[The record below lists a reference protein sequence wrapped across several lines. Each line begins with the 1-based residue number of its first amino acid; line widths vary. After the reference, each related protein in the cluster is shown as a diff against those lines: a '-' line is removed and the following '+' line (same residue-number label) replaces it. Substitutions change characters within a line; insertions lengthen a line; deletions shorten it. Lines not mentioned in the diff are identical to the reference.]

1 VSDLHTGPIL
11 IYGAGAVGQF
21 LGGTLALAGQEVV
34 LLARP
39 ALRAALA
46 ARPLTIVT
54 EVADSQGA
62 SVRTV
67 VVPAVERIGELSRP
81 PALVILAVKGYDTA
95 GALPDLERLVAGGA
109 TILTVQ
115 NGVGHEETLRSALGV
130 AAVRS
135 GAFTISVSTPGPG
148 RVVRHTTKGG
158 LGFAPLAGEDMAPLL
173 DRFRPTGLPIV
184 AARSYRVLKWS
195 KLLLNMLGNAQAAL
209 LDLPPAALYAD
220 PALFAIER
228 RAFAEARAVMRAAG
242 IGLVDLPAY
251 QTRALAAAMALPGPV
266 ARRLLARRVGAGRG
280 AKRPSLALD
289 LRAGGGRS
297 EVPWYNGAVVALGAA
312 RDVPTPVNAALTRLL
327 LSATADSVVWA
338 RFRGQPA
345 RLLADVAREESARP
359 LADRD

>member
-1 VSDLHTGPIL
+1 VSGPHPGPIL

-39 ALRAALA
+39 ALRAALV
-46 ARPLTIVT
+46 ARSLTIVT
-54 EVADSQGA
+54 EGADAPATGTRSVA
-62 SVRTV
+62 
-67 VVPAVERIGELSRP
+67 VPAIERIGDLADA

-109 TILTVQ
+109 TVLTVQ
-115 NGVGHEETLRSALGV
+115 NGVGHEETLRASLGV

-135 GAFTISVSTPGPG
+135 GAFTISVSTTGPG
-148 RVVRHTTKGG
+148 QIVRHTLKGG
-158 LGFAPLAGEDMAPLL
+158 LGFAPLAGEDLTPLL

-184 AARSYRVLKWS
+184 TARSYRVLKWS

-220 PALFAIER
+220 PALFAIEQ
-228 RAFAEARAVMRAAG
+228 RAIGEARAVMRAAG
-242 IGLVDLPAY
+242 IGQADLPAY
-251 QTRALAAAMALPGPV
+251 QTRALAAAMALPGPL
-266 ARRLLARRVGAGRG
+266 ARRLLARRVGTGRG
-280 AKRPSLALD
+280 TKRPSLALD

-297 EVPWYNGAVVALGAA
+297 EVPWYNGAVVALGEA
-312 RDVPTPVNAALTRLL
+312 RGIPTPVNAALTRLL
-327 LSATADSVVWA
+327 LAATRDPDVWA

-345 RLLADVAREESARP
+345 RLLAE
-359 LADRD
+359 LG

>member
-1 VSDLHTGPIL
+1 MSNPHPGPIL

-39 ALRAALA
+39 ALRAVLA

-54 EVADSQGA
+54 ETADQQETSTR
-62 SVRTV
+62 SV
-67 VVPAVERIGELSRP
+67 VVPAVEWIDELART
-81 PALVILAVKGYDTA
+81 PALVILAVKGYDTV

-115 NGVGHEETLRSALGV
+115 NGVGHEETLRAALGV

-135 GAFTISVSTPGPG
+135 GAFTVSVSTVGPG
-148 RVVRHTTKGG
+148 QIVRHTTKGG
-158 LGFAPLAGEDMAPLL
+158 LGFAPLAGEDLTPLL
-173 DRFRPTGLPIV
+173 DRFRPTGLPLV
-184 AARSYRVLKWS
+184 TARSYRVLKWS

-209 LDLPPAALYAD
+209 LDLPAAAIYAD
-220 PALFAIER
+220 PALFAIEQ
-228 RAFAEARAVMRAAG
+228 RAIREARAVMRAAG
-242 IGLVDLPAY
+242 IGLADLPAY
-251 QTRALAAAMALPGPV
+251 RTRALAAAMALPGPL

-280 AKRPSLALD
+280 TKRPSLALD

-297 EVPWYNGAVVALGAA
+297 EVSWYNGAVVTLGAA
-312 RDVPTPVNAALTRLL
+312 RGIPTPANATLTRLL
-327 LSATADSVVWA
+327 LAATADPALWA

-345 RLLADVAREESARP
+345 HLLAE
-359 LADRD
+359 LG

>member
-1 VSDLHTGPIL
+1 VSAPHAGPIL

-21 LGGTLALAGQEVV
+21 LGGSLALAGQEVV

-39 ALRAALA
+39 ALRAALD
-46 ARPLTIVT
+46 ARPLTIISEAPVPQDPI
-54 EVADSQGA
+54 A
-62 SVRTV
+62 RTIA
-67 VVPAVERIGELSRP
+67 VPAVERIAELSRP

-95 GALPDLERLVAGGA
+95 GALPDLQRLVADGA
-109 TILTVQ
+109 TVLTVQ
-115 NGVGHEETLRSALGV
+115 NGVGHEETLRAALGA

-135 GAFTISVSTPGPG
+135 GAFTISVSITEPG
-148 RVVRHTTKGG
+148 RVVRHTAKGG
-158 LGFAPLAGEDMAPLL
+158 LGFAPLADEDLTPLL
-173 DRFRPTGLPIV
+173 GRFQPIGLPIV
-184 AARSYRVLKWS
+184 TARSYRVLKWS
-195 KLLLNMLGNAQAAL
+195 KLLLNMLGNAQSAL

-251 QTRALAAAMALPGPV
+251 QTRALAAAMALPGPL

-289 LRAGGGRS
+289 LRARGGRS
-297 EVPWYNGAVVALGAA
+297 EVPWYNGAVVALGEAQG
-312 RDVPTPVNAALTRLL
+312 VPTPVNAVLTHLL
-327 LSATADSVVWA
+327 QSATTDPAAWA

-345 RLLADVAREESARP
+345 RLLAELD
-359 LADRD
+359 